1 MNWKCTTDMIF
12 DVTTSIAFPLKTG
25 AIEECPLSTLKPRLR
40 LESSHT
46 NNRNQEVRSRLIL
59 FIYNRNNQFE
69 NVAEKTISLYCSTKF
84 YKLARA
90 KSDQVMY

>member
-1 MNWKCTTDMIF
+1 MKKIHVLKITCLKKC
-12 DVTTSIAFPLKTG
+12 
-25 AIEECPLSTLKPRLR
+25 R
-40 LESSHT
+40 ESSHT